1 MELPPDHLLAP
12 MLRYEWWPEPPERP
26 VAEEASPPPLAEE
39 ASPPPLAEEASPPPL
54 VAEASPPTLAPPLAE
69 EAPPPTSVEEPL
81 ALAIRLEAAAEERF
95 FSGLMRAIQNRDWV
109 EAWRWAQW
117 VSEEEVCMASPPT
130 ATPPLHTALH
140 MAAWTTTKEPPSWVG
155 EFYDMLCVKA
165 QGHNLKGP
173 SPRKPDFF
181 PIGDRPVLHGILVLT
196 STGPPFLRRAS
207 RLHLSGARL
216 RLSCFRGEGCPGSSA
231 FSRRIRPPE
240 SKYRRWGIGARYG
253 CPAPSVSGGCF
264 SGNLAQGRAVIDAR
278 NARGLTALHSACSW
292 ATSRWSSRSFE
303 LVPVRPRLC
312 WPAVR
317 PLILRT

>member
-1 MELPPDHLLAP
+1 
-12 MLRYEWWPEPPERP
+12 
-26 VAEEASPPPLAEE
+26 
-39 ASPPPLAEEASPPPL
+39 
-54 VAEASPPTLAPPLAE
+54 
-69 EAPPPTSVEEPL
+69 
-81 ALAIRLEAAAEERF
+81 
-95 FSGLMRAIQNRDWV
+95 
-109 EAWRWAQW
+109 
-117 VSEEEVCMASPPT
+117 MASPPT

-140 MAAWTTTKEPPSWVG
+140 MAAWTTTKEPPSWIG

-165 QGHNLKGP
+165 QGYNLKGP
-173 SPRKPDFF
+173 SPRKLDFF

-278 NARGLTALHSACSW
+278 NARGLTALHSACSVGN
-292 ATSRWSSRSFE
+292 AEMVKSLLQAGAGPPPLVLASRSPADFTYVRMRGGGR
-303 LVPVRPRLC
+303 VPGGGFDIRTIWRARIWPR
-312 WPAVR
+312 R
-317 PLILRT
+317 LRNSPGTKGGRLRAAPRYRRISP